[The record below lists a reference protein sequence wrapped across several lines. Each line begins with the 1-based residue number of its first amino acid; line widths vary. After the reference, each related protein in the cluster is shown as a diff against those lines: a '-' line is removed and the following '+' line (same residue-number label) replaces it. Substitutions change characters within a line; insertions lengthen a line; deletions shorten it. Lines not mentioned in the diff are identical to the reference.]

1 MDRGFS
7 PLKAMLGLLAIGVIG
22 VLGFLVLQGVK
33 PTIKNAQPANGSRTD
48 QGEVTI
54 SAEARGE
61 ANLQVIHLRVDSKNI
76 DDPVIKA
83 NSERFW
89 EVRYTAPLP
98 RGQHDVEL
106 TVTDVRGREQTYRW
120 RFTAAG
126 PASPPKFGAPLP
138 PNGARLP
145 RGDVSI
151 ALEGF
156 SEVAALNSFSV
167 SLNGVKI
174 AAPTPKGG
182 VNERTTASVLRTLDP
197 GQYSAQAEATD
208 KNGGRAVF
216 QWQFTIVA
224 AGEGAD
230 ILYFKDTGLYVL
242 APFAT
247 YWAQNGGLA
256 IFGLP
261 ISAAAE
267 QNGRTVQWFER
278 ARFERATGSQQVQ
291 LGLLGNE
298 LRAADPPLG
307 TPPPGDR
314 LFFSQTGH
322 SIGGS
327 FRAYWEAHGGL
338 VVFGLPLTEEITEDG
353 RRVQWFERARFE
365 YNPQGV
371 GTPNEVVL
379 GQLGR
384 TRLAQ
389 PGR

>member
-33 PTIKNAQPANGSRTD
+33 PTIKNALPVNGSRTD
-48 QGEVTI
+48 QGTVTI

-61 ANLQVIHLRVDSKNI
+61 ANLQGVRLRVDSKNI

-89 EVRYTAPLP
+89 QVQYTAPLA

-126 PASPPKFGAPLP
+126 PMSPPKFGTPLP

-145 RGDVSI
+145 RGDV
-151 ALEGF
+151 ALALDAF
-156 SEVAALNSFSV
+156 SEVAALDSFSLT
-167 SLNGVKI
+167 LNGVRV
-174 AAPTPKGG
+174 AAPTPKTGT
-182 VNERTTASVLRTLDP
+182 NDRTTARVLRALDP
-197 GQYSAQAEATD
+197 GQYRAQAEATD

-216 QWQFTIVA
+216 QWQFTVVA
-224 AGEGAD
+224 AGESAD
-230 ILYFKDTGLYVL
+230 TLYFKDTGFYVL
-242 APFAT
+242 APFAA
-247 YWAQNGGLA
+247 YWMQNGGLA

-267 QNGRTVQWFER
+267 QNGRTIQWFER
-278 ARFERATGSQQVQ
+278 ARFERASNSQQVQ

-298 LRAADPPLG
+298 LHAVDPPLNG
-307 TPPPGDR
+307 PPPDDR
-314 LFFSQTGH
+314 LFFPQTGH
-322 SIGGS
+322 SIGGA
-327 FRAYWEAHGGL
+327 FRAYWEARGGL
-338 VVFGLPLTEEITEDG
+338 AIFGLPLTEEITEGG
-353 RRVQWFERARFE
+353 RRVQWFERVRFE
-365 YNPQGV
+365 YNPQGA

-384 TRLAQ
+384 IRLAQ
-389 PGR
+389 IER